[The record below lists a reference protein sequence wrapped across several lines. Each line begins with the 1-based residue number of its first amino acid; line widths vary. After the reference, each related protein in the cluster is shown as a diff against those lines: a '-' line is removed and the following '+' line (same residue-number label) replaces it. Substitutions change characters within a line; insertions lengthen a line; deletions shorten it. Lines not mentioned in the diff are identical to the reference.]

1 MENIKGKN
9 NISRISMCNFIT
21 LNVNDLTNLERQ
33 DILQIIFNTVDSG
46 KIHDKGDGVIIK
58 MEYIPTPVLTNI
70 YDFIQKKLILK
81 KKQIEYFPEDE
92 KD

>member
-33 DILQIIFNTVDSG
+33 DILQIIFNTV
-46 KIHDKGDGVIIK
+46 KIVLLVDLMIK
-58 MEYIPTPVLTNI
+58 
-70 YDFIQKKLILK
+70 
-81 KKQIEYFPEDE
+81 
-92 KD
+92 

>member
-9 NISRISMCNFIT
+9 NISRNSMCNFIT

-70 YDFIQKKLILK
+70 YDFIQRV
-81 KKQIEYFPEDE
+81 
-92 KD
+92 